1 MTLLQNLWP
10 RSVRLNISVIF
21 AALAL
26 VACGTPQPAQVAAS
40 AQAMPKVDTPEFDT
54 PEFDTPDFDTPDFD
68 TPDFDTPKFVTHE
81 FDTPEKVVAP
91 DPSAEIYP
99 EPNLTTGLN
108 RQLLITLLGEPG
120 FMRRDGPAE
129 IWQYK
134 TLACTLDVFLYKDAV
149 GPTYRVTYFETRGA
163 ARTTTD
169 CVVSVVRTTHDRPA
183 S

>member
-1 MTLLQNLWP
+1 MTLLKNLWP
-10 RSVRLNISVIF
+10 SSVHPNISVLF
-21 AALAL
+21 AALVL

-40 AQAMPKVDTPEFDT
+40 AQAALKVVTPEFDAPEFDAPEFDT
-54 PEFDTPDFDTPDFD
+54 PEFDTP
-68 TPDFDTPKFVTHE
+68 KI
-81 FDTPEKVVAP
+81 DTPEKVVAS
-91 DPSAEIYP
+91 DPSTEIYP
-99 EPNLTTGLN
+99 EPNLTTGLD

-149 GPTYRVTYFETRGA
+149 GPVYRVIHFETRGA

-169 CVVSVVRTTHDRPA
+169 CVVSVVRTKHDRSA

>member
-10 RSVRLNISVIF
+10 SSVRLNISVIF

-26 VACGTPQPAQVAAS
+26 VACGTPHPAQVAAN
-40 AQAMPKVDTPEFDT
+40 AQAAPEFDT
-54 PEFDTPDFDTPDFD
+54 PEFDTP
-68 TPDFDTPKFVTHE
+68 
-81 FDTPEKVVAP
+81 EKVVAS

-99 EPNLTTGLN
+99 EPNLTTGLD

-149 GPTYRVTYFETRGA
+149 GTAYRVTHFETRGA
-163 ARTTTD
+163 ERTTTD
-169 CVVSVVRTTHDRPA
+169 CVVSVFSTAHDRPA

>member
-10 RSVRLNISVIF
+10 NSVHLNISVIF
-21 AALAL
+21 AALAV
-26 VACGTPQPAQVAAS
+26 VACGTPQPAQVTAS
-40 AQAMPKVDTPEFDT
+40 AQAAPKIDTPEFDT
-54 PEFDTPDFDTPDFD
+54 P
-68 TPDFDTPKFVTHE
+68 K
-81 FDTPEKVVAP
+81 FDTPEKVVVP

-99 EPNLTTGLN
+99 APNLTTGLN

-149 GPTYRVTYFETRGA
+149 GPVYRVTHFETRGV

-169 CVVSVVRTTHDRPA
+169 CVVSVFSTTHDRPA